1 MTTFTITRKAQQ
13 TYNQRVTDHYEDT
26 KTITLAELL
35 DHHDWTEQEW
45 RAMPEDEQQQHIE
58 EYATDEWFLE
68 NVVKTED
75 DGWAEWPDEHY
86 EEELEIVRHQQP
98 A

>member
-1 MTTFTITRKAQQ
+1 MTTFTITRKAEQ

-26 KTITLAELL
+26 KTITLAELAEAVNISSEEWL
-35 DHHDWTEQEW
+35 EMSAEDQEE
-45 RAMPEDEQQQHIE
+45 AIE
-58 EYATDEWFLE
+58 EYVKDDWCLE

-75 DGWAEWPDEHY
+75 EGWADYPDEDY
-86 EEELEIVRHQQP
+86 DEWFTIKKEE